1 MPSLGR
7 WLGDIIII
15 FFVDNFF
22 TIFIENAVKIK
33 SCTLYTILI
42 IINQINRGVQ
52 NVCFKL
58 YVENEILTNCISNFK
73 CLNA

>member
-1 MPSLGR
+1 VNISGLERVQMPSLGR

-33 SCTLYTILI
+33 SCTLNTI
-42 IINQINRGVQ
+42 
-52 NVCFKL
+52 
-58 YVENEILTNCISNFK
+58 
-73 CLNA
+73 